1 MQIIEDDFLICNLF
15 LILPLSDSSPLFVDG
30 AKQAIPSYQS
40 GNDDIH
46 FYSKYCR
53 KPFNSVSADHFNN
66 IRRDVITNI

>member
-1 MQIIEDDFLICNLF
+1 
-15 LILPLSDSSPLFVDG
+15 DSSPLFVDG